1 MAEKKDFYLPPT
13 PMRRDRAMKLAK
25 QFAFIGYQ
33 IIKLRPS
40 LIPWI
45 AQAEIKVEPEY
56 YATLAVFS
64 SLFQGGMMFAL
75 LMVIVVTLNRWDLL
89 LMILGLSML
98 VTLFM
103 FVRILAYPSLIVL
116 RRVKEIEKNFLY
128 ALRHMS
134 IQVSGGAPVFNSM
147 VSIADAGYGNIST
160 EFHRVVREINT
171 GESMGTALEN
181 MALRNPSIYFRRAV
195 WQIVNSLRTGG
206 DMGYTLRVIVDQFAA
221 EQRVLLEKFSKELG
235 PWAMMYM
242 MITVIFP
249 TLGIT
254 LFLIISS
261 LSTIAL
267 NEITLVGFI
276 VMSTVVQYFFL
287 QFLKTKRPSIRW

>member
-1 MAEKKDFYLPPT
+1 M
-13 PMRRDRAMKLAK
+13 PMKRSRAIKLAK

-33 IIKLRPS
+33 VIKMRPS

-45 AQAEIKVEPEY
+45 TQAEIKVEPEY
-56 YATLAVFS
+56 YATLAVLS
-64 SLFQGGMMFAL
+64 SLFQGGMVLLTLSALVWVLNRMDLFPLIAGLSL
-75 LMVIVVTLNRWDLL
+75 LMMVF
-89 LMILGLSML
+89 
-98 VTLFM
+98 LFI
-103 FVRILAYPSLIVL
+103 RTLAYPSYIVMQ
-116 RRVKEIEKNFLY
+116 RVKELEKNFLY
-128 ALRHMS
+128 ALRHLS

-160 EFHRVVREINT
+160 EFSRAIREINT
-171 GESMGTALEN
+171 GESMGNALEN

-195 WQIVNSLRTGG
+195 WQVVNALRTGS
-206 DMGYTLRVIVDQFAA
+206 DMGHTLRVIVDQFAA
-221 EQRVLLEKFSKELG
+221 EQRVLLEKFGKELG

-254 LFLIISS
+254 LFLIVSS
-261 LSTIAL
+261 LSTISINETAL
-267 NEITLVGFI
+267 AAFV
-276 VMSTVVQYFFL
+276 VMSAVVQYFFL